1 MRCDNGQN
9 GQQAATCRKLPVV
22 AVASCGNP
30 ICPYAQASTM
40 RRCLYKVMRPIF
52 DIFWRSAHAARGGS
66 CCSLACC
73 SGGTTHN
80 SCALYLS
87 QSYALRSC
95 ADMDSGIMPQTE
107 WGMPAQA
114 GSSSRNGFQGTPTA
128 SQVSCW
134 CCSAA
139 AGVVAGA
146 EAAAGVG
153 CCNCHC
159 RCLSFALANQDLS
172 PAHTTRRGAAFT
184 WLLSGWRCLLD
195 CYLHFGIE

>member
-1 MRCDNGQN
+1 MRQCDATMAKTANKLPLAASCQLW
-9 GQQAATCRKLPVV
+9 QLPVAATRSVH
-22 AVASCGNP
+22 
-30 ICPYAQASTM
+30 M
-40 RRCLYKVMRPIF
+40 RRRAQCAAVSI
-52 DIFWRSAHAARGGS
+52 RSCDRYLTFFGDQLTLHAARGGS
-66 CCSLACC
+66 C